1 MQGEEREA
9 SRGRDDGGAVPAVD
23 PKTEYAALEDEIN
36 TAVGRVLASGQYV
49 GGPEVRGLEEEFA
62 AFCGVPHAVAVG
74 SGTDALRF
82 ALMAAG
88 IAPGDEVITSPLT
101 FIATTEA
108 ISQAGGRPVFADIDA
123 ASFTLDPAK
132 VERALTPK
140 TRAIVPVHL
149 YGQTADMD
157 PLVALAGRRGLALVE
172 DACQAHGALYKGR
185 PAGSL
190 GDAAGFSFY
199 PTKNLS
205 ACGEGGMVTTSRPE
219 YAERARRLRD
229 HGQEEKYRHVEEGYT
244 ARLDALQAAILR
256 VKLTKLAEW
265 NERRRALAARY
276 HRALDD
282 LSAPVPAFRGSPV
295 AEVAPTPRGR
305 LRLPAAMPWAR
316 HVYHLYAVRVAGRD
330 RVREALSER
339 GIDTGIHY
347 PVPLHLQPAY
357 AGMGLGEGSF
367 PEAESAAREVL
378 TLPLYPMMSDTQVD
392 RVTDVLRSILQAG
405 GSGR

>member
-1 MQGEEREA
+1 MRREEREE
-9 SRGRDDGGAVPAVD
+9 SRGRDPGIAVPAVD
-23 PKTEYAALEDEIN
+23 PKTEYAALQGEIDA
-36 TAVGRVLASGQYV
+36 AVGRVLASGQYV

-88 IAPGDEVITSPLT
+88 IAAGDEVITSPLT

-108 ISQAGGRPVFADIDA
+108 ISQAGGRPVFADIDP
-123 ASFTLDPAK
+123 ASFTLDPGK
-132 VERALTPK
+132 VERAVTPK

-157 PLVALAGRRGLALVE
+157 PLLALAGRRGLRLVE

-185 PAGSL
+185 PAGSF

-205 ACGEGGMVTTSRPE
+205 ACGEGGIVTTSRPE

-229 HGQEEKYRHVEEGYT
+229 HGQVEKYRHVEEGYT

-256 VKLTKLAEW
+256 VKLTKLSEW
-265 NERRRALAARY
+265 NERRRALAGRY
-276 HRALDD
+276 HRALED
-282 LSAPVPAFRGSPV
+282 LAVPALRGSPDAAV
-295 AEVAPTPRGR
+295 QPTPRGR
-305 LRLPAAMPWAR
+305 LRLPGAMPWAR

-330 RVREALSER
+330 RVREALRER

-347 PVPLHLQPAY
+347 PVPLHLQEAY
-357 AGMGLGEGSF
+357 ARMGLGEGSF
-367 PEAESAAREVL
+367 PEAENAAREVL
-378 TLPLYPMMSDTQVD
+378 TLPLYPTMSDAQVD
-392 RVTDVLRSILQAG
+392 RVSDALRSILQAG
-405 GSGR
+405 GSER